1 MSKNIDGVTPLMRQY
16 NEMKA
21 KFPDA
26 ILLFRVGDFYE
37 TFGKDAVEASKIL
50 GITLT
55 KRANGKE
62 KDLELAGFPYHSID
76 TYLPKLIRAGKRC
89 AICEQLEDP
98 KMVKGIVKR
107 GITEVVT
114 PSLSYNDKT
123 SDHSQN
129 NFLAAIH
136 SEKDDYGVAFLDIAT
151 GEFFVSQGKK
161 QEIEK
166 LLQTLSPK
174 EVILQKQKLREFQ
187 EGFKKDF
194 YTNTFEDW
202 VFTKDYAND
211 ILLKHFD
218 VNSMKGFGIEEMNL
232 GVVACGACLH
242 YLNETQH
249 TELSHIQKISRLDNS
264 NFVWLD
270 KFTIANLELVHSP
283 YSSGSTL
290 INVLNKTKSN
300 MGARR
305 LQRWVLLPLIDKV
318 EIEKR
323 QDVVSFFIQNDVLA
337 DKIGISL
344 KRIGDLERL
353 IAKAAY
359 GRISP
364 NEVVGLKNDLIEIR
378 EMKSLCKD
386 FKELDRIEEVDACED
401 LINNITNTLSEE
413 APNAVSKGN
422 VIKKGIS
429 QELDE
434 LREIAYHGKDYLNK
448 LQQRESEETSIPSLK
463 IGFNNVFGY
472 YLEVTNSHK
481 DKVPDSWHRKQTLT
495 NAERYITEELK
506 EYETKIFGAES
517 KILEIESLLYSKLVS
532 EILPYINKLQKNAEI
547 ISQFDC
553 LLSFAEIAIENN
565 YVRPTINDGFSLKIV
580 QGRHPVIEKMLPSG
594 ENYIANDMFLDK
606 DTQQIG
612 IITGPNMSGK
622 SAYLRQNALIVLMA
636 QIGSFVPAKSAD
648 IGIVDKIFTRVGA
661 SDNISLGESTFMV
674 EMNET
679 ASILNNL
686 SDRSLVLLDE
696 IGRGTSTYDGVSIAW
711 SIASYIHDHPH
722 FRAKVLFATH
732 YHELIEMEEIYSR
745 IFNLHVTIKE
755 IGKQIIFLRKIAKGG
770 SSQSFGIHVARLAGM
785 PRQVLQ
791 EAEEILENLE
801 SKQKSKKQKVLSK
814 PAKKQTND
822 PYQLSFIQLDD
833 PLLLE
838 IKDDILSTDIDNL
851 TPMEALLKLH
861 AIKKLIEKV

>member
-211 ILLKHFD
+211 ILFKHFD

-249 TELSHIQKISRLDNS
+249 TELSHIQKISRIDNS
-264 NFVWLD
+264 NYVWLD

-290 INVLNKTKSN
+290 INVLNRTKSN

-337 DKIGISL
+337 DKIGVSL

-359 GRISP
+359 GKILP

-386 FKELDRIEEVDACED
+386 FKELDRIEDVDACED

-622 SAYLRQNALIVLMA
+622 SAYLRQNALIVLMS

-745 IFNLHVTIKE
+745 IFNLHITIKE

-838 IKDDILSTDIDNL
+838 IKEDILSTDIDNL

>member
-1 MSKNIDGVTPLMRQY
+1 
-16 NEMKA
+16 MKA

-136 SEKDDYGVAFLDIAT
+136 SEKDNYGVAFLDIAT

-290 INVLNKTKSN
+290 INVLNRTKSN

-337 DKIGISL
+337 DKIGVSL

-359 GRISP
+359 GKILP

-386 FKELDRIEEVDACED
+386 FKELDRIEDVDACED

-622 SAYLRQNALIVLMA
+622 SAYLRQNALIVLMS

-838 IKDDILSTDIDNL
+838 IKEDILSTDIDNL

>member
-1 MSKNIDGVTPLMRQY
+1 
-16 NEMKA
+16 MKA

-202 VFTKDYAND
+202 VFTKDFAND
-211 ILLKHFD
+211 ILFKHFD

-249 TELSHIQKISRLDNS
+249 TELSHIQKISRIDNS
-264 NFVWLD
+264 NYVWLD

-283 YSSGSTL
+283 YSSDSTL
-290 INVLNKTKSN
+290 INVLNRTKSN

-305 LQRWVLLPLIDKV
+305 LQRWVLLPLIDKN

-337 DKIGISL
+337 DKIGVSL

-359 GRISP
+359 GKILP
-364 NEVVGLKNDLIEIR
+364 NEVVGLKNVLKEIG
-378 EMKSLCKD
+378 EIKSLCKD
-386 FKELDRIEEVDACED
+386 YKELERIEEVDACED

-422 VIKKGIS
+422 VFKKGIS

-553 LLSFAEIAIENN
+553 LLSFAEIALENN

-838 IKDDILSTDIDNL
+838 IKEDILSTDIDNL

>member
-1 MSKNIDGVTPLMRQY
+1 M
-16 NEMKA
+16 
-21 KFPDA
+21 
-26 ILLFRVGDFYE
+26 
-37 TFGKDAVEASKIL
+37 
-50 GITLT
+50 
-55 KRANGKE
+55 
-62 KDLELAGFPYHSID
+62 ELAGFPYHSID

-136 SEKDDYGVAFLDIAT
+136 SEKENYGVAFLDIAT

-202 VFTKDYAND
+202 VFTKDFAND
-211 ILLKHFD
+211 ILFKHFD
-218 VNSMKGFGIEEMNL
+218 VNSMKGFGIEEMEL
-232 GVVACGACLH
+232 GVIACGACLH

-290 INVLNKTKSN
+290 INVLNRTKSN

-305 LQRWVLLPLIDKV
+305 LQRWVLLPLINKD

-359 GRISP
+359 GKILP
-364 NEVVGLKNDLIEIR
+364 NEVVGLKNVLKEIR
-378 EMKSLCKD
+378 EIKSLCKD
-386 FKELDRIEEVDACED
+386 YKELDRIDEVDACED
-401 LINNITNTLSEE
+401 LINNITKTLSEE

-422 VIKKGIS
+422 VIEKGVS
-429 QELDE
+429 LELDE

-448 LQQRESEETSIPSLK
+448 LQQRESEKTSIPSLK

-506 EYETKIFGAES
+506 EYETKIFGAET
-517 KILEIESLLYSKLVS
+517 KILEIETLLYSKLVS
-532 EILPYINKLQKNAEI
+532 EIHPFINKLQKNAEI
-547 ISQFDC
+547 ISQLDC
-553 LLSFAEIAIENN
+553 LLSFAEIALENN

-801 SKQKSKKQKVLSK
+801 SKQKSNKQKVLSK
-814 PAKKQTND
+814 PSKKQNND

-838 IKDDILSTDIDNL
+838 IKEDILSTDIDNL

>member
-136 SEKDDYGVAFLDIAT
+136 SEKDNYGVAFLDIAT

-290 INVLNKTKSN
+290 INVLNRTKSN

-337 DKIGISL
+337 DKIGVSL

-359 GRISP
+359 GKILP
-364 NEVVGLKNDLIEIR
+364 NEIVGLKNVLKEIG
-378 EMKSLCKD
+378 EIKSLCKD
-386 FKELDRIEEVDACED
+386 YKELDRIEEVDACED

-553 LLSFAEIAIENN
+553 LLSFAEIALENN

-622 SAYLRQNALIVLMA
+622 SAYLRQNALIVLMS

-838 IKDDILSTDIDNL
+838 IKEDILSTDIDNL

>member
-1 MSKNIDGVTPLMRQY
+1 MRQY

-136 SEKDDYGVAFLDIAT
+136 SLKDDYGVAFLDIAT

-290 INVLNKTKSN
+290 INVLNRTKSN

-337 DKIGISL
+337 DKIGVSL

-359 GRISP
+359 GKILP
-364 NEVVGLKNDLIEIR
+364 NEIVGLKNVLKEIG
-378 EMKSLCKD
+378 EIKSLCKD

-580 QGRHPVIEKMLPSG
+580 QGRHPVIEKMVPSG

-622 SAYLRQNALIVLMA
+622 SAYLRQNALIVLMS

-838 IKDDILSTDIDNL
+838 IKEDILSTDIDNL

>member
-1 MSKNIDGVTPLMRQY
+1 
-16 NEMKA
+16 
-21 KFPDA
+21 
-26 ILLFRVGDFYE
+26 
-37 TFGKDAVEASKIL
+37 
-50 GITLT
+50 
-55 KRANGKE
+55 
-62 KDLELAGFPYHSID
+62 
-76 TYLPKLIRAGKRC
+76 
-89 AICEQLEDP
+89 
-98 KMVKGIVKR
+98 
-107 GITEVVT
+107 
-114 PSLSYNDKT
+114 
-123 SDHSQN
+123 
-129 NFLAAIH
+129 
-136 SEKDDYGVAFLDIAT
+136 
-151 GEFFVSQGKK
+151 
-161 QEIEK
+161 
-166 LLQTLSPK
+166 
-174 EVILQKQKLREFQ
+174 
-187 EGFKKDF
+187 
-194 YTNTFEDW
+194 
-202 VFTKDYAND
+202 
-211 ILLKHFD
+211 
-218 VNSMKGFGIEEMNL
+218 MKGFGIEEMNL

-249 TELSHIQKISRLDNS
+249 TELSHIQKISRIDNS
-264 NFVWLD
+264 NYVWLD

-337 DKIGISL
+337 DKIGVSL

-359 GRISP
+359 GKILP
-364 NEVVGLKNDLIEIR
+364 NEIVGLKNDLIEIR

-838 IKDDILSTDIDNL
+838 IKEDILSTDIDNL

>member
-1 MSKNIDGVTPLMRQY
+1 MAKNIDGVTPLMMQY
-16 NEMKA
+16 NAMKV

-37 TFGKDAVEASKIL
+37 TFGQDAIETAKIL

-55 KRANGKE
+55 KRANGVQ

-98 KMVKGIVKR
+98 KLAKGIVKR

-136 SEKDDYGVAFLDIAT
+136 YEKDQVGIALLDIGT
-151 GEFFVSQGKK
+151 GEFYVSQGGT
-161 QEIEK
+161 QEMDK
-166 LLQTLSPK
+166 LIQSLAPK
-174 EVILQKQKLREFQ
+174 EIIIQKQRLRDFQ
-187 EGFKKDF
+187 DKFNKDF
-194 YTNTFEDW
+194 YTNTFDDW
-202 VFTKDYAND
+202 VFSEEFSND
-211 ILLKHFD
+211 ILQKHFG
-218 VNSMKGFGIEEMNL
+218 VNSIKGFGIEDYPL
-232 GVVACGACLH
+232 GIIAAGACLH
-242 YLNETQH
+242 YLNETEH
-249 TELSHIQKISRLDNS
+249 RAVSHIQNLSRLN
-264 NFVWLD
+264 NNNYVWLD
-270 KFTIANLELVHSP
+270 KFTISNLELVHSP
-283 YSSGSTL
+283 HQNSATL
-290 INVLNKTKSN
+290 ISVLNKTKSN
-300 MGARR
+300 MGSRL
-305 LQRWVLLPLIDKV
+305 LQRWILLPLVDKL
-318 EIEKR
+318 EIHLR
-323 QDVVSFFIQNDVLA
+323 QDLVSYFVNNEEIAYSFGESI
-337 DKIGISL
+337 K
-344 KRIGDLERL
+344 KIGDLERMT
-353 IAKAAY
+353 AKAAY
-359 GRISP
+359 GRIMP
-364 NEVVGLKNDLIEIR
+364 NELVHLKNVLVEIDQI
-378 EMKSLCKD
+378 KTISKGI
-386 FKELDRIEEVDACED
+386 KELEKAEGLDICQG
-401 LINNITNTLSEE
+401 LIDNIIKTLSDD
-413 APNAVSKGN
+413 APNAVSKGG
-422 VIKKGIS
+422 VIAKGFDS
-429 QELDE
+429 ELDE
-434 LREIAYHGKDYLNK
+434 LRDLATHGKTYLQK
-448 LQQRESEETSIPSLK
+448 LQEREILKTNITSLK

-481 DKVPDSWHRKQTLT
+481 DKVPVEWIRKQTLT

-506 EYETKIFGAES
+506 EYETKILGAES
-517 KILEIESLLYSKLVS
+517 KILEIETKAYNNLLL
-532 EILPYINKLQKNAEI
+532 ELIPYIKILQKNSGI
-547 ISQFDC
+547 ISEFDC

-565 YVRPTINDGFSLKIV
+565 YVRPTINDEFSIKIV
-580 QGRHPVIEKMLPSG
+580 EGRHPVIEKMLPKG
-594 ENYIANDMFLDK
+594 EPYISNDLYLDK
-606 DTQQIG
+606 DSQQIG

-661 SDNISLGESTFMV
+661 SDNISSGESTFMV

-711 SIASYIHDHPH
+711 SIASYIHDNPNH
-722 FRAKVLFATH
+722 RAKVLFATH
-732 YHELIEMEEIYSR
+732 YHELNDMAETYER
-745 IFNLHVTIKE
+745 IKNLHVTVKE

-785 PRQVLQ
+785 PKKVLD
-791 EAEEILENLE
+791 EAEEMLEILEKRQKPNQNKIKTKPNL
-801 SKQKSKKQKVLSK
+801 KQD
-814 PAKKQTND
+814 D

-838 IKDDILSTDIDNL
+838 IKEDILNTDIDNL
-851 TPMEALLKLH
+851 TPMEALMKLNN
-861 AIKKLIEKV
+861 IKKLIEKV

>member
-136 SEKDDYGVAFLDIAT
+136 SEKENYGVAFLDIAT

-202 VFTKDYAND
+202 VFTKDFAND
-211 ILLKHFD
+211 ILFKHFD
-218 VNSMKGFGIEEMNL
+218 VNSMKGFGIEEMEL
-232 GVVACGACLH
+232 GVIACGACLH

-290 INVLNKTKSN
+290 INVLNRTKSN

-305 LQRWVLLPLIDKV
+305 LQRWVLLPLINKD

-359 GRISP
+359 GKILP
-364 NEVVGLKNDLIEIR
+364 NEVVGLKNVLKEIR
-378 EMKSLCKD
+378 EIKSLCKD
-386 FKELDRIEEVDACED
+386 YKELDRIDEVDACED
-401 LINNITNTLSEE
+401 LINNITKTLSEE

-422 VIKKGIS
+422 VIEKGVS
-429 QELDE
+429 LELDE

-448 LQQRESEETSIPSLK
+448 LQQRESEKTSIPSLK

-506 EYETKIFGAES
+506 EYETKIFGAET
-517 KILEIESLLYSKLVS
+517 KILEIETLLYSKLVS
-532 EILPYINKLQKNAEI
+532 EIHPFINKLQKNAEI
-547 ISQFDC
+547 ISQLDC
-553 LLSFAEIAIENN
+553 LLSFAEIALENN

-801 SKQKSKKQKVLSK
+801 SKQKSNKQKVLSK
-814 PAKKQTND
+814 PSKKQNND

-838 IKDDILSTDIDNL
+838 IKEDILSTDIDNL

>member
-136 SEKDDYGVAFLDIAT
+136 SEKDNYGVAFLDIAT

-290 INVLNKTKSN
+290 INVLNRTKSN

-337 DKIGISL
+337 DKIGVSL

-359 GRISP
+359 GKILP
-364 NEVVGLKNDLIEIR
+364 NEIVGLKNVLKEIG
-378 EMKSLCKD
+378 EIKSLCKD
-386 FKELDRIEEVDACED
+386 YKELDRIEEVDACED

-517 KILEIESLLYSKLVS
+517 KILEIESLLYGKLVS

-838 IKDDILSTDIDNL
+838 IKEDILSTDIDNL

>member
-1 MSKNIDGVTPLMRQY
+1 MKQY
-16 NEMKA
+16 NPIKA
-21 KFPDA
+21 KYPDA

-37 TFGKDAVEASKIL
+37 TFGQDAIEASKIL

-55 KRANGKE
+55 SRAGV
-62 KDLELAGFPYHSID
+62 ELAGFPYHAVD

-123 SDHSQN
+123 SDHTQN
-129 NFLAAIH
+129 NFLAAVH
-136 SEKDDYGVAFLDIAT
+136 TQKDMMGVAFIDIGT
-151 GEFFVSQGKK
+151 GEFYVSQGDK

-166 LLQTLSPK
+166 LIQSLSPK
-174 EVILQKQKLREFQ
+174 EVIVQKQKLREFQ
-187 EGFKKDF
+187 ESFKTDF

-202 VFTKDYAND
+202 VFTEDFAND

-218 VNSMKGFGIEEMNL
+218 VNSLRGFGIDECQL
-232 GVVACGACLH
+232 GVIAAGACLH

-249 TELSHIQKISRLDNS
+249 TELSHIQKISRLN
-264 NFVWLD
+264 NNNYVWLD
-270 KFTIANLELVHSP
+270 KFTIANLELVYSP
-283 YSSGSTL
+283 HPNGATL
-290 INVLNKTKSN
+290 LSIINHTKSN

-305 LQRWVLLPLIDKV
+305 LQRWIVLPLVDRK

-323 QDVVSFFIQNDVLA
+323 QDIVSYFVKEDITAENIRNSV
-337 DKIGISL
+337 
-344 KRIGDLERL
+344 KRIGDLERMV
-353 IAKAAY
+353 AKAAY
-359 GRISP
+359 GRIMP
-364 NEVVGLKNDLIEIR
+364 NELVQLRNVLQEIDKI
-378 EMKSLCKD
+378 KSLCNGID
-386 FKELDRIEEVDACED
+386 ALRMQERLDICQD
-401 LINNITNTLSEE
+401 LIDNISKTLNQD

-422 VIKKGIS
+422 VIAVGVDRD
-429 QELDE
+429 LDE
-434 LREIAYHGKDYLNK
+434 LRELSYNGKDYLSK
-448 LQQRESEETSIPSLK
+448 LQQRESENTGISSLK

-472 YLEVTNSHK
+472 YLEVTNAHK
-481 DKVPDSWHRKQTLT
+481 EKVPEQWIRKQTLT

-506 EYETKIFGAES
+506 EYETKILGAET
-517 KILEIESLLYSKLVS
+517 KILEIETKLYAKLLS
-532 EILPYINKLQKNAEI
+532 EVLPYVRPLQINAEI
-547 ISQFDC
+547 ISELDC

-565 YVRPTINDGFSLKIV
+565 YVRPTINDDYSLKIV
-580 QGRHPVIEKMLPSG
+580 EGRHPVIEKMLPPG
-594 ENYIANDMFLDK
+594 ESYVANDVYLDK
-606 DTQQIG
+606 ETQQIG

-661 SDNISLGESTFMV
+661 SDNISSGQSTFMV

-711 SIASYIHDHPH
+711 AIASYIHDNPH
-722 FRAKVLFATH
+722 YRAKVLFATH
-732 YHELIEMEEIYSR
+732 YHELIDMEGIYPR
-745 IFNLHVTIKE
+745 IKNLHVTVKE
-755 IGKQIIFLRKIAKGG
+755 IGKKIIFLRKIARGG

-785 PRQVLQ
+785 PKEVLD

-801 SKQKSKKQKVLSK
+801 KKQKSNKQKTELK
-814 PAKKQTND
+814 PKKKHED

-838 IKDDILSTDIDNL
+838 IKEDILSTDIDNL
-851 TPMEALLKLH
+851 TPMEALMKLNS
-861 AIKKLIEKV
+861 IKKLIEKV

>member
-1 MSKNIDGVTPLMRQY
+1 MAKNNNEETPLMKQY
-16 NEMKA
+16 NPIKA
-21 KFPDA
+21 KYPDA

-37 TFGKDAVEASKIL
+37 TFGQDAIETSKIL

-55 KRANGKE
+55 SRAGV
-62 KDLELAGFPYHSID
+62 ELAGFPYHAVD

-123 SDHSQN
+123 SDHTQN
-129 NFLAAIH
+129 NFLAAVH
-136 SEKDDYGVAFLDIAT
+136 TQKDMMGVAFIDIGT
-151 GEFFVSQGKK
+151 GEFYVSQGDK

-166 LLQTLSPK
+166 LIQSLSPK
-174 EVILQKQKLREFQ
+174 EVIVQKQKLREFQ
-187 EGFKKDF
+187 ESFKTDF

-202 VFTKDYAND
+202 VFTEDFAND

-218 VNSMKGFGIEEMNL
+218 VNSLRGFGIDECQL
-232 GVVACGACLH
+232 GVIAAGACLH

-249 TELSHIQKISRLDNS
+249 TELSHIQKISRLN
-264 NFVWLD
+264 NNNYIWLD
-270 KFTIANLELVHSP
+270 KFTIANLELVYSP
-283 YSSGSTL
+283 HPNGATL
-290 INVLNKTKSN
+290 LSVINHTKSN

-305 LQRWVLLPLIDKV
+305 LQRWIVLPLVDRK

-323 QDVVSFFIQNDVLA
+323 QDIVSYFVKEDITAENIRNSV
-337 DKIGISL
+337 K
-344 KRIGDLERL
+344 KIGDLERMV
-353 IAKAAY
+353 AKAAY
-359 GRISP
+359 GRIMP
-364 NEVVGLKNDLIEIR
+364 NELVQLKNVLQEIDKI
-378 EMKSLCKD
+378 KSLCNGID
-386 FKELDRIEEVDACED
+386 ALSMQERLDICQD
-401 LINNITNTLSEE
+401 LIDNISTTLNQD

-422 VIKKGIS
+422 VIAVGVDS
-429 QELDE
+429 DLDE
-434 LREIAYHGKDYLNK
+434 LRELSYNGKDYLSK
-448 LQQRESEETSIPSLK
+448 LQQREAENTGISSLK

-472 YLEVTNSHK
+472 YLEVTNAHK
-481 DKVPDSWHRKQTLT
+481 EKVPEQWIRKQTLT

-506 EYETKIFGAES
+506 EYETKILGAES
-517 KILEIESLLYSKLVS
+517 KILEIETRLYAKLLS
-532 EILPYINKLQKNAEI
+532 EVLPYVRPLQINAEI
-547 ISQFDC
+547 ISELDC

-565 YVRPTINDGFSLKIV
+565 YVRPTINDDYSLKIV
-580 QGRHPVIEKMLPSG
+580 EGRHPVIEKMLPPG
-594 ENYIANDMFLDK
+594 EAYVSNDVYLDK
-606 DTQQIG
+606 ETQQIG

-661 SDNISLGESTFMV
+661 SDNISSGQSTFMV

-711 SIASYIHDHPH
+711 AIASYIHDNPH
-722 FRAKVLFATH
+722 YRAKVLFATH
-732 YHELIEMEEIYSR
+732 YHELIDMEGIYPR
-745 IFNLHVTIKE
+745 IKNLHVTVKE
-755 IGKQIIFLRKIAKGG
+755 IGKKIIFLRKIARGG

-785 PRQVLQ
+785 PKEVLD

-801 SKQKSKKQKVLSK
+801 KKQKSNKQKTELK
-814 PAKKQTND
+814 PKKKHED

-838 IKDDILSTDIDNL
+838 IKEDILSTDIDNL
-851 TPMEALLKLH
+851 TPMEALMKLNS
-861 AIKKLIEKV
+861 IKKLIEKV

>member
-290 INVLNKTKSN
+290 INVLNRTKSN

-337 DKIGISL
+337 DKIGVSL

-359 GRISP
+359 GKILP

-386 FKELDRIEEVDACED
+386 FKELDRIEDVDACED

-517 KILEIESLLYSKLVS
+517 KILEIESFLYSKLVS

-553 LLSFAEIAIENN
+553 LLSFAEIALENN

-622 SAYLRQNALIVLMA
+622 SAYLRQNALIVLMS

-838 IKDDILSTDIDNL
+838 IKEDILSTDIDNL

>member
-1 MSKNIDGVTPLMRQY
+1 MAKNNNEETPLMKQY
-16 NEMKA
+16 NPIKA
-21 KFPDA
+21 KYPDA

-37 TFGKDAVEASKIL
+37 TFGQDAIDTSKVL

-55 KRANGKE
+55 SRAGV
-62 KDLELAGFPYHSID
+62 ELAGFPYHAVD

-123 SDHSQN
+123 SDHTQN
-129 NFLAAIH
+129 NFLASVH
-136 SEKDDYGVAFLDIAT
+136 TQKDMMGVAFLDIGT
-151 GEFFVSQGKK
+151 GEFYVSQGEK

-166 LLQTLSPK
+166 LIQSLSPK
-174 EVILQKQKLREFQ
+174 EVIVQKQKLREFQ
-187 EGFKKDF
+187 ESFKTDF
-194 YTNTFEDW
+194 FTNTFEDW
-202 VFTKDYAND
+202 VFTEDFAND

-218 VNSMKGFGIEEMNL
+218 VNSLRGFGVEDCNL
-232 GVVACGACLH
+232 GIIAAGACLH
-242 YLNETQH
+242 YLNETKH
-249 TELSHIQKISRLDNS
+249 NELSHIQKISRLN
-264 NFVWLD
+264 NNNYVWLD
-270 KFTIANLELVHSP
+270 KFTIANLELVYSP
-283 YSSGSTL
+283 HPNGSTL
-290 INVLNKTKSN
+290 LSVLNHTKSN

-305 LQRWVLLPLIDKV
+305 LQRWIVLPLVDRK

-323 QDVVSFFIQNDVLA
+323 QDIVSYFVKEDIIAENIRNSV
-337 DKIGISL
+337 KN
-344 KRIGDLERL
+344 IGDLERMV
-353 IAKAAY
+353 AKAAY
-359 GRISP
+359 GRIMP
-364 NEVVGLKNDLIEIR
+364 NELVQLKNVLQEIDKI
-378 EMKSLCKD
+378 KSLCNGID
-386 FKELDRIEEVDACED
+386 ALSMQERLDICQD
-401 LINNITNTLSEE
+401 LIDNISRTLNQD

-422 VIKKGIS
+422 VIASGVDS
-429 QELDE
+429 ELDE
-434 LREIAYHGKDYLNK
+434 LRELSYNGKDYLLK
-448 LQQRESEETSIPSLK
+448 LQQRETENTGISSLK

-472 YLEVTNSHK
+472 YLEVTNAHK
-481 DKVPDSWHRKQTLT
+481 EKVPEQWIRKQTLT

-506 EYETKIFGAES
+506 EYETKILGAES
-517 KILEIESLLYSKLVS
+517 KILEIETRLYAKLLS
-532 EILPYINKLQKNAEI
+532 EVLPYVRPLQINAEI
-547 ISQFDC
+547 ISELDC

-565 YVRPTINDGFSLKIV
+565 YVRPTINDDYSLKIV
-580 QGRHPVIEKMLPSG
+580 EGRHPVIEKMLPPG
-594 ENYIANDMFLDK
+594 ETYIANDVYLDK
-606 DTQQIG
+606 ETQQIG

-661 SDNISLGESTFMV
+661 SDNISSGQSTFMV

-711 SIASYIHDHPH
+711 AIASYIHDNPH
-722 FRAKVLFATH
+722 YKAKVLFATH
-732 YHELIEMEEIYSR
+732 YHELIDMEGIYPR
-745 IFNLHVTIKE
+745 IKNLHVTVKE
-755 IGKQIIFLRKIAKGG
+755 IGKQIIFLRKIARGG

-785 PRQVLQ
+785 PKEVLD

-801 SKQKSKKQKVLSK
+801 KKQKSNKKNVELK
-814 PAKKQTND
+814 PKKKHED

-838 IKDDILSTDIDNL
+838 IKEDILSTDIDNL
-851 TPMEALLKLH
+851 TPMEALMKLNG
-861 AIKKLIEKV
+861 IKKMIEKV

>member
-136 SEKDDYGVAFLDIAT
+136 SEKENYGVAFLDIAT

-290 INVLNKTKSN
+290 INVLNRTKSN

-337 DKIGISL
+337 DKIGVSL

-359 GRISP
+359 GKILP
-364 NEVVGLKNDLIEIR
+364 NEIVGLKNVLKEIG
-378 EMKSLCKD
+378 EIKSLCKD
-386 FKELDRIEEVDACED
+386 YKELDRIEEVDACED

-622 SAYLRQNALIVLMA
+622 SAYLRQNALIVLMS

-745 IFNLHVTIKE
+745 IFNLHITIKE

-838 IKDDILSTDIDNL
+838 IKEDILSTDIDNL

>member
-1 MSKNIDGVTPLMRQY
+1 MGKVIDGVTPLMRQY
-16 NEMKA
+16 NEMKV

-37 TFGKDAVEASKIL
+37 TFGNDAVEAAKIL

-55 KRANGKE
+55 KRANGKD

-98 KMVKGIVKR
+98 KTAKGIVKR

-136 SEKDDYGVAFLDIAT
+136 SEKDDIGVAFLDIAT

-161 QEIEK
+161 QETEK

-174 EVILQKQKLREFQ
+174 EVIVQKQKLREFQ
-187 EGFKKDF
+187 QSFKKDF

-202 VFTKDYAND
+202 VFTRDFAND
-211 ILLKHFD
+211 IIFRHFG
-218 VNSMKGFGIEEMNL
+218 VNSLKGFGIEEMEL
-232 GVVACGACLH
+232 GIIAAGACLH

-249 TELSHIQKISRLDNS
+249 TELSHIQKISRIENS
-264 NFVWLD
+264 NYLWLD

-283 YSSGSTL
+283 HPNGATL
-290 INVLNKTKSN
+290 INVLNRTKSN
-300 MGARR
+300 MGVRR
-305 LQRWVLLPLIDKV
+305 LQRWILLPLIDKQ

-323 QDVVSFFIQNDVLA
+323 QEVVYFFMQNDILA
-337 DKIGISL
+337 DKIGSSL

-353 IAKAAY
+353 VAKAAY
-359 GRISP
+359 GRIMP
-364 NEVVGLKNDLIEIR
+364 NELVGLKNVLQEISQV
-378 EMKSLCKD
+378 KTLCKD
-386 FKELDRIEEVDACED
+386 IKKLRSLDEVDNCED
-401 LINNITNTLSEE
+401 LVNTISKTLSEN

-422 VIKKGIS
+422 VIAEGFH

-434 LREIAYHGKDYLNK
+434 LREIAYHGKDYLSK
-448 LQQRESEETSIPSLK
+448 LQERESERTSIPSLK

-472 YLEVTNSHK
+472 YLEVTNAHK
-481 DKVPDSWHRKQTLT
+481 DKVPEDWHRKQTLT

-506 EYETKIFGAES
+506 EYEQKIFGAEA
-517 KILEIESLLYSKLVS
+517 KILEIETQLYSNLVS
-532 EILPYINKLQKNAEI
+532 EVLPFINKLQKNAEI
-547 ISQFDC
+547 ISQLDC
-553 LLSFAEIAIENN
+553 LLSFAEIAVENN
-565 YVRPTINDGFSLKIV
+565 YVRPTINEEFSIKIV

-594 ENYIANDMFLDK
+594 ESYIANDMFLDK
-606 DTQQIG
+606 DSQQIG

-732 YHELIEMEEIYSR
+732 YHELIEMEGLYPR
-745 IFNLHVTIKE
+745 IFNLHVTVKE

-801 SKQKSKKQKVLSK
+801 KKQKSNKQKPISKSKQKQ
-814 PAKKQTND
+814 ND
-822 PYQLSFIQLDD
+822 GSYQLSFIQLDD

-838 IKDDILSTDIDNL
+838 IKEDILNTDIDNL

-861 AIKKLIEKV
+861 SIKKLIEKV

>member
-211 ILLKHFD
+211 ILFKHFD

-249 TELSHIQKISRLDNS
+249 TELSHIQKISRIDNS
-264 NFVWLD
+264 NYVWLD

-337 DKIGISL
+337 DKIGLSL

-353 IAKAAY
+353 VAKAAY
-359 GRISP
+359 GKILP
-364 NEVVGLKNDLIEIR
+364 NEVVGLKNVLKEIR
-378 EMKSLCKD
+378 EIKSLCKD
-386 FKELDRIEEVDACED
+386 FKELERIDEVDACED

-838 IKDDILSTDIDNL
+838 IKEDILSTDIDNL

>member
-136 SEKDDYGVAFLDIAT
+136 SEKDNYGVAFLDIAT

-290 INVLNKTKSN
+290 INVLNRTKSN

-337 DKIGISL
+337 DKIGVSL

-359 GRISP
+359 GKILP

-553 LLSFAEIAIENN
+553 LLSFAEIALENN

-594 ENYIANDMFLDK
+594 ENYIANDLFLDK

-622 SAYLRQNALIVLMA
+622 SAYLRQNALIVLMS

-801 SKQKSKKQKVLSK
+801 SKQKSNKQKVLSK

-838 IKDDILSTDIDNL
+838 IKEDILSTDIDNL

>member
-136 SEKDDYGVAFLDIAT
+136 SEKDNYGVAFLDIAT

-290 INVLNKTKSN
+290 INVLNRTKSN

-337 DKIGISL
+337 DKIGVSL

-359 GRISP
+359 GKILP

-553 LLSFAEIAIENN
+553 LLSFAEIALENN

-594 ENYIANDMFLDK
+594 ENYIANDLFLDK

-622 SAYLRQNALIVLMA
+622 SAYLRQNALIVLMS

-838 IKDDILSTDIDNL
+838 IKEDILSTDIDNL

>member
-1 MSKNIDGVTPLMRQY
+1 M
-16 NEMKA
+16 
-21 KFPDA
+21 
-26 ILLFRVGDFYE
+26 
-37 TFGKDAVEASKIL
+37 
-50 GITLT
+50 
-55 KRANGKE
+55 
-62 KDLELAGFPYHSID
+62 
-76 TYLPKLIRAGKRC
+76 
-89 AICEQLEDP
+89 
-98 KMVKGIVKR
+98 
-107 GITEVVT
+107 
-114 PSLSYNDKT
+114 
-123 SDHSQN
+123 
-129 NFLAAIH
+129 
-136 SEKDDYGVAFLDIAT
+136 
-151 GEFFVSQGKK
+151 
-161 QEIEK
+161 
-166 LLQTLSPK
+166 
-174 EVILQKQKLREFQ
+174 
-187 EGFKKDF
+187 
-194 YTNTFEDW
+194 
-202 VFTKDYAND
+202 
-211 ILLKHFD
+211 
-218 VNSMKGFGIEEMNL
+218 
-232 GVVACGACLH
+232 
-242 YLNETQH
+242 
-249 TELSHIQKISRLDNS
+249 
-264 NFVWLD
+264 
-270 KFTIANLELVHSP
+270 
-283 YSSGSTL
+283 
-290 INVLNKTKSN
+290 
-300 MGARR
+300 
-305 LQRWVLLPLIDKV
+305 
-318 EIEKR
+318 
-323 QDVVSFFIQNDVLA
+323 
-337 DKIGISL
+337 
-344 KRIGDLERL
+344 
-353 IAKAAY
+353 
-359 GRISP
+359 
-364 NEVVGLKNDLIEIR
+364 
-378 EMKSLCKD
+378 
-386 FKELDRIEEVDACED
+386 
-401 LINNITNTLSEE
+401 
-413 APNAVSKGN
+413 
-422 VIKKGIS
+422 
-429 QELDE
+429 
-434 LREIAYHGKDYLNK
+434 
-448 LQQRESEETSIPSLK
+448 
-463 IGFNNVFGY
+463 
-472 YLEVTNSHK
+472 
-481 DKVPDSWHRKQTLT
+481 
-495 NAERYITEELK
+495 
-506 EYETKIFGAES
+506 
-517 KILEIESLLYSKLVS
+517 
-532 EILPYINKLQKNAEI
+532 
-547 ISQFDC
+547 
-553 LLSFAEIAIENN
+553 SFAEIAIENN

-838 IKDDILSTDIDNL
+838 IKEDILSTDIDNL

>member
-1 MSKNIDGVTPLMRQY
+1 MAKNNNEETPLMKQY
-16 NEMKA
+16 NPIKA
-21 KFPDA
+21 KYPDA

-37 TFGKDAVEASKIL
+37 TFGQDAIDTSKIL

-55 KRANGKE
+55 SRAGV
-62 KDLELAGFPYHSID
+62 ELAGFPYHAVD
-76 TYLPKLIRAGKRC
+76 TYLPKLILSGKRC

-123 SDHSQN
+123 SDHTQN
-129 NFLAAIH
+129 NFLASIH
-136 SEKDDYGVAFLDIAT
+136 TQKDMMGVAFLDIGT
-151 GEFFVSQGKK
+151 GEFYVSQGEK

-166 LLQTLSPK
+166 LIQSLSPK
-174 EVILQKQKLREFQ
+174 EVIVQKQKLREFQ
-187 EGFKKDF
+187 ESFKTDF
-194 YTNTFEDW
+194 FTNTFEDW
-202 VFTKDYAND
+202 VFTEDFAND

-218 VNSMKGFGIEEMNL
+218 VNSLRGFGVEDCNL
-232 GVVACGACLH
+232 GIIAAGACLH
-242 YLNETQH
+242 YLNETKH
-249 TELSHIQKISRLDNS
+249 NELSHIQKISRLN
-264 NFVWLD
+264 NNNYVWLD
-270 KFTIANLELVHSP
+270 KFTIANLELVYSP
-283 YSSGSTL
+283 HPNGSTL
-290 INVLNKTKSN
+290 LSVLNHTKSN

-305 LQRWVLLPLIDKV
+305 LQRWIVLPLVDRK

-323 QDVVSFFIQNDVLA
+323 QDIVSYFVKEDIIAENIRNSV
-337 DKIGISL
+337 KN
-344 KRIGDLERL
+344 IGDLERMV
-353 IAKAAY
+353 AKAAY
-359 GRISP
+359 GRIMP
-364 NEVVGLKNDLIEIR
+364 NELVQLKNVLQEIDKI
-378 EMKSLCKD
+378 KSLCNGID
-386 FKELDRIEEVDACED
+386 ALRMQERLDICQD
-401 LINNITNTLSEE
+401 LIDNISKTLNQDS
-413 APNAVSKGN
+413 PNSVSKGN
-422 VIKKGIS
+422 VIASGVDS
-429 QELDE
+429 ELDE
-434 LREIAYHGKDYLNK
+434 LRELSYNGKDYLLK
-448 LQQRESEETSIPSLK
+448 LQQRETENTGISSLK

-481 DKVPDSWHRKQTLT
+481 DKVPQQWIRKQTLT

-506 EYETKIFGAES
+506 EYETKILGAES
-517 KILEIESLLYSKLVS
+517 KILEIETRLYSKLLS
-532 EILPYINKLQKNAEI
+532 EVLPYVKPLQINAEI
-547 ISQFDC
+547 ISELDC

-565 YVRPTINDGFSLKIV
+565 YVCPTINDDYSLKIV
-580 QGRHPVIEKMLPSG
+580 EGRHPVIEKMLPPG
-594 ENYIANDMFLDK
+594 EVYVANDVFLDK
-606 DTQQIG
+606 ETQQIG

-661 SDNISLGESTFMV
+661 SDNISSGQSTFMV

-711 SIASYIHDHPH
+711 AIASYIHDNPLYK
-722 FRAKVLFATH
+722 AKVLFATH
-732 YHELIEMEEIYSR
+732 YHELIDMEGIYPR
-745 IFNLHVTIKE
+745 IKNFHVTVKE
-755 IGKQIIFLRKIAKGG
+755 IGKQIIFLRKIARGG

-785 PRQVLQ
+785 PKEVLD

-801 SKQKSKKQKVLSK
+801 KKQKSNKKNVELK
-814 PAKKQTND
+814 PKKKHED

-838 IKDDILSTDIDNL
+838 IKEDILSTDIDNL
-851 TPMEALLKLH
+851 TPMEALMKLNG
-861 AIKKLIEKV
+861 IKKMIEKV

>member
-1 MSKNIDGVTPLMRQY
+1 MGKVIDGVTPLMRQY
-16 NEMKA
+16 NAMKA

-55 KRANGKE
+55 KRANGKD
-62 KDLELAGFPYHSID
+62 KDLELAGFPHHSID

-98 KMVKGIVKR
+98 KTAKGIVKR

-136 SEKDDYGVAFLDIAT
+136 SDKDEIGVAFLDIGT
-151 GEFFVSQGKK
+151 GEFFISQGKK

-166 LLQTLSPK
+166 LLQTLAPK
-174 EVILQKQKLREFQ
+174 EVILQKQRLREFQ

-202 VFTKDYAND
+202 VFTKDFAND
-211 ILLKHFD
+211 IILKHFGI
-218 VNSMKGFGIEEMNL
+218 NSLKGFGIEEMEL
-232 GVVACGACLH
+232 GIIASGACLH

-249 TELSHIQKISRLDNS
+249 TELSHIQKISRIDNS
-264 NFVWLD
+264 NYVWLD

-290 INVLNKTKSN
+290 INVLNRTKSN

-305 LQRWVLLPLIDKV
+305 LQRWVLLPLIDKK

-323 QDVVSFFIQNDVLA
+323 QDIVSYFIKDDILA
-337 DKIGISL
+337 DRVGISL
-344 KRIGDLERL
+344 KKIGDLERL
-353 IAKAAY
+353 VAKAAY
-359 GRISP
+359 GKILP
-364 NEVVGLKNDLIEIR
+364 NEVVQLKNVLNEIN
-378 EMKSLCKD
+378 EVKTLCKD
-386 FKELDRIEEVDACED
+386 IKELEKIEEVDICED
-401 LINNITNTLSEE
+401 LIRNIARTLSED
-413 APNAVSKGN
+413 APNAISKGN
-422 VIKKGIS
+422 VIAQGNS

-448 LQQRESEETSIPSLK
+448 LQQRESEKTSIPSLK

-472 YLEVTNSHK
+472 YLEVTNAHK
-481 DKVPDSWHRKQTLT
+481 DKVPETWHRKQTLT

-517 KILEIESLLYSKLVS
+517 KILEIETLLYSKLVS
-532 EILPYINKLQKNAEI
+532 EILPYITKLQKNAEI
-547 ISQFDC
+547 ISQIDC
-553 LLSFAEIAIENN
+553 LLSFAEIAVENN
-565 YVRPTINDGFSLKIV
+565 YVRPTINEEFSIKIV

-594 ENYIANDMFLDK
+594 ESYIANDMFLDK
-606 DTQQIG
+606 ESQQIG

-686 SDRSLVLLDE
+686 SNRSLVLLDE

-711 SIASYIHDHPH
+711 SIASYIHDHPQ

-732 YHELIEMEEIYSR
+732 YHELIEMEGVYSR

-801 SKQKSKKQKVLSK
+801 KKQKSNKQKTISQSKQKKLKDS
-814 PAKKQTND
+814 
-822 PYQLSFIQLDD
+822 YQLSFIQLDD

-838 IKDDILSTDIDNL
+838 IKEDILSTDIDNL

-861 AIKKLIEKV
+861 SIKKLIEKV

>member
-202 VFTKDYAND
+202 VFTKDFAND
-211 ILLKHFD
+211 ILFKHFD

-249 TELSHIQKISRLDNS
+249 TELSHIQKISRIDNS
-264 NFVWLD
+264 NYVWLD

-283 YSSGSTL
+283 YSSDSTL
-290 INVLNKTKSN
+290 INVLNRTKSN

-305 LQRWVLLPLIDKV
+305 LQRWVLLPLIDKN

-337 DKIGISL
+337 DKIGVSL

-359 GRISP
+359 GKILP
-364 NEVVGLKNDLIEIR
+364 NEVVGLKNVLKEIG
-378 EMKSLCKD
+378 EIKSLCKD
-386 FKELDRIEEVDACED
+386 YKELERIEEVDACED

-422 VIKKGIS
+422 VFKKGIS

-553 LLSFAEIAIENN
+553 LLSFAEIALENN

-838 IKDDILSTDIDNL
+838 IKEDILSTDIDNL

>member
-211 ILLKHFD
+211 ILFKHFD

-249 TELSHIQKISRLDNS
+249 TELSHIQKISRIDNS
-264 NFVWLD
+264 NYVWLD

-359 GRISP
+359 GKILP
-364 NEVVGLKNDLIEIR
+364 NEVVGLKNVLKEIG
-378 EMKSLCKD
+378 EIKSLCKD
-386 FKELDRIEEVDACED
+386 YKELDKIEEVDACED

-622 SAYLRQNALIVLMA
+622 SAYLRQNALIVLMS

>member
-136 SEKDDYGVAFLDIAT
+136 SEKENYGVAFLDIAT

-290 INVLNKTKSN
+290 INVLNRTKSN

-337 DKIGISL
+337 DKIGVSL

-359 GRISP
+359 GKILP
-364 NEVVGLKNDLIEIR
+364 NEIVGLKNVLKEIG
-378 EMKSLCKD
+378 EIKSLCKD
-386 FKELDRIEEVDACED
+386 YKELDRIEEVDACED

-532 EILPYINKLQKNAEI
+532 EIHPFINKLQKNAEI

-553 LLSFAEIAIENN
+553 LLSFAEIALENN

>member
-1 MSKNIDGVTPLMRQY
+1 
-16 NEMKA
+16 MKA

-55 KRANGKE
+55 KRANGKD

-136 SEKDDYGVAFLDIAT
+136 SEKDNYGVAFLDIAT

-202 VFTKDYAND
+202 VFTKDFAND
-211 ILLKHFD
+211 ILFKHFD

-249 TELSHIQKISRLDNS
+249 TELSHIQKISRIDNS
-264 NFVWLD
+264 NYVWLD

-290 INVLNKTKSN
+290 INVLNRTKSN

-305 LQRWVLLPLIDKV
+305 LQRWVLLPLINKD

-337 DKIGISL
+337 DNIGVSL

-359 GRISP
+359 GKILP
-364 NEVVGLKNDLIEIR
+364 NEVVGLKNVLKEIG
-378 EMKSLCKD
+378 EIKSLCKD
-386 FKELDRIEEVDACED
+386 YKELDRIEEVDACED
-401 LINNITNTLSEE
+401 LINNITKTLSEE

-422 VIKKGIS
+422 VIEKGVS

-506 EYETKIFGAES
+506 EYETKIFGAET

-553 LLSFAEIAIENN
+553 LLSFAEIALENN

-814 PAKKQTND
+814 PANKQTND

-838 IKDDILSTDIDNL
+838 IKEDILSTDIDNL

>member
-211 ILLKHFD
+211 ILFKHFD

-290 INVLNKTKSN
+290 INVLNRTKSN

-337 DKIGISL
+337 DKIGVSL

-359 GRISP
+359 GKILP

-386 FKELDRIEEVDACED
+386 FNELDRIEDVDACED

-622 SAYLRQNALIVLMA
+622 SAYLRQNALIVLMS

-838 IKDDILSTDIDNL
+838 IKEDILSTDIDNL

>member
-16 NEMKA
+16 NAMKA

-136 SEKDDYGVAFLDIAT
+136 SEKENYGVAFLDIAT

-202 VFTKDYAND
+202 VFTKDFAND
-211 ILLKHFD
+211 ILFKHFD
-218 VNSMKGFGIEEMNL
+218 VNSMKGFGIEEMEL
-232 GVVACGACLH
+232 GVIACGACLH

-290 INVLNKTKSN
+290 INVLNRTKSN

-305 LQRWVLLPLIDKV
+305 LQRWVLLPLINKD

-359 GRISP
+359 GKILP
-364 NEVVGLKNDLIEIR
+364 NEVVGLKNVLKEIR
-378 EMKSLCKD
+378 EIKSLCKD
-386 FKELDRIEEVDACED
+386 YKELDRIDEVDACED
-401 LINNITNTLSEE
+401 LINNITKTLSEE

-422 VIKKGIS
+422 VIEKGVS
-429 QELDE
+429 LELDE

-448 LQQRESEETSIPSLK
+448 LQQRESEKTSIPSLK

-506 EYETKIFGAES
+506 EYETKIFGAET
-517 KILEIESLLYSKLVS
+517 KILEIETLLYSKLVS
-532 EILPYINKLQKNAEI
+532 EIHPFINKLQKNAEI
-547 ISQFDC
+547 ISQLDC
-553 LLSFAEIAIENN
+553 LLSFAEIALENN

-801 SKQKSKKQKVLSK
+801 SKQKSNKQKVLSK
-814 PAKKQTND
+814 PSKKQNND

-838 IKDDILSTDIDNL
+838 IKEDILSTDIDNL

>member
-211 ILLKHFD
+211 ILFKHFD

-249 TELSHIQKISRLDNS
+249 TELSHIQKISRIDNS
-264 NFVWLD
+264 NYVWLD

-359 GRISP
+359 GRVSP

-822 PYQLSFIQLDD
+822 LYQLSFIQLDD

-838 IKDDILSTDIDNL
+838 IKEDILSTDIDNL

>member
-136 SEKDDYGVAFLDIAT
+136 SLKDDYGVAFLDIAT

-290 INVLNKTKSN
+290 INVLNRTKSN

-337 DKIGISL
+337 DKIGVSL

-359 GRISP
+359 GKILP
-364 NEVVGLKNDLIEIR
+364 NEIVGLKNVLKEIG
-378 EMKSLCKD
+378 EIKSLCKD

-580 QGRHPVIEKMLPSG
+580 QGRHPVIEKMVPSG

-622 SAYLRQNALIVLMA
+622 SAYLRQNALIVLMS

-838 IKDDILSTDIDNL
+838 IKEDILSTDIDNL